1 MGVKARVA
9 TTTTLP
15 ERDRLVTEH
24 IGLVRSMAQ
33 RLAQRLPA
41 QFELDDLISVGIM
54 GLMDAAGR
62 YRASTGVPFDA
73 FARRRIRGAMLDALR
88 DLDWAPRSVRRLR
101 RELDAG
107 LSRARHN
114 LRREPEPAEV
124 AAELSMTVEQY
135 EQALEQVRVLDFG
148 SIRQLDSQRD
158 GDPIVELFIDGGEAP
173 DAKVARGE
181 LQAHLAA
188 AIKQLPE
195 RERHILALCYEQ
207 ELTLAEVGQV
217 IGLCESRVSQLR
229 SLALSRLRTL
239 LRQSMAMPGGAA

>member
-1 MGVKARVA
+1 
-9 TTTTLP
+9 
-15 ERDRLVTEH
+15 
-24 IGLVRSMAQ
+24 MAQ

-107 LSRARHN
+107 LSRARHD
-114 LRREPEPAEV
+114 LGREPEPIEV
-124 AAELSMTVEQY
+124 AGALSMTLEQY
-135 EQALEQVRVLDFG
+135 EAALEQVRVLDFG
-148 SIRQLDSQRD
+148 SIRQIDSPHD
-158 GDPIVELFIDGGEAP
+158 GEPTVELFIDKSEAP
-173 DAKVARGE
+173 DAQVARGE
-181 LQAHLAA
+181 LQAHLAE

-195 RERHILALCYEQ
+195 RERHILSLCYQE
-207 ELTLAEVGQV
+207 ELTLADVGQV

-239 LRQSMAMPGGAA
+239 LRHSIGLPEARA